1 MKGQPVLMNRVRT
14 TIIALAAIAS
24 AAALTGCGVNDADVV
39 SKNISTAADNFEIAR
54 RIVFMNNRN
63 VGKYELEIV
72 GRCNVVT
79 EPAQLEVTCKAAGG
93 EYKKHFL
100 GLNGETTYIVE
111 QIESVNVSEDNY
123 RVSFKPEVII
133 PDVDKR

>member
-1 MKGQPVLMNRVRT
+1 MKALLKT
-14 TIIALAAIAS
+14 TAVTVAAFAS
-24 AAALTGCGVNDADVV
+24 LAALTACSSDADVV

-72 GRCNVVT
+72 GRCNVKH
-79 EPAQLEVTCKAAGG
+79 EADQLEIVCKAAGG
-93 EYKKHFL
+93 EFKKHFL
-100 GLNGETTYIVE
+100 GLNGETSYFVE
-111 QIESVNVSEDNY
+111 QIESANVSQDNY
-123 RVSFKPEVII
+123 RVNFKPESII